1 MVLPMASADETTELI
16 RLIAR
21 SGPAEDALHQRT
33 VIDRFDV
40 TADLPRVQ
48 APTRVIQSR
57 LCPIHPVA
65 EGRRVAAGIP
75 GAEFVEVDSSNTF
88 LIASDPAFD
97 RVMDATL
104 DFLAQDGPP

>member
-1 MVLPMASADETTELI
+1 MEEITPFYALGASL
-16 RLIAR
+16 
-21 SGPAEDALHQRT
+21 ALGLLVGVERGWKEREQ
-33 VIDRFDV
+33 
-40 TADLPRVQ
+40 
-48 APTRVIQSR
+48 
-57 LCPIHPVA
+57 A

-104 DFLAQDGPP
+104 DFLAQDGPA